1 MFDARETLAQTRID
15 FLLTE
20 PFFGQIG
27 LKLKLVEHEDIPT
40 MAVDGRNLFYN
51 PQFVK
56 SLCVDNNSDPLKFV
70 LAHEIL
76 HCCYSHMLRR
86 DGRNNNRWNRAADY
100 VINQELTDLKI
111 GRMPTMINAPD
122 WNTNQEEYKKTNTK
136 ATDVYGLLDRRFK
149 GMTSDQVY
157 EILEKEDE
165 ENSIKVNITGVP
177 GEGGN
182 WDIHIDAEGMS
193 ADEKDQMAA
202 EIRQAVIE
210 AAQTAQEHA
219 KQAAAE
225 RIPPQLRDLIKQWTK
240 SQVCW
245 KTYLHNVVV
254 SQLKSDYSWSR
265 PNRKS
270 QSQGI
275 CLPGLLNDER
285 VEVHVAIDT
294 SGSITA
300 QDIQAFLN
308 EVNGIMEQFQDYE
321 LTVWCFDT
329 CTYRKWK
336 FTPDGADR
344 IEDFEPK
351 GGGGTLFECNW
362 DMMKS
367 EGILPSQFVM
377 FTDGMPA
384 AGWGDP
390 NYTDTVFVIKDNPNA
405 QAPFGVTV
413 HYTNPQ

>member
-1 MFDARETLAQTRID
+1 MFDARDTLAQTRID

-27 LKLKLVEHEDIPT
+27 LRLNLVEREDIPT

-51 PQFVK
+51 AQFVK
-56 SLCVDNNSDPLKFV
+56 SLCVENTDPLKFV

-86 DGRNNNRWNRAADY
+86 DGRNAARWNRAADY

-111 GRMPTMINAPD
+111 GRMPTMLNAPD
-122 WNTNQEEYKKTNTK
+122 WSANKEEYKKSGAK
-136 ATDVYGLLDRRFK
+136 ETDVYGLLNSRFR

-165 ENSIKVNITGVP
+165 ENSIKVNIAGVP

-182 WDIHIDAEGMS
+182 WDIHIDAEGMG

-219 KQAAAE
+219 KLAGTE
-225 RIPPQLRDLIKQWTK
+225 RIPPRLRDLIKQWTK

-254 SQLKSDYSWSR
+254 SQLKSDYTWSR
-265 PNRKS
+265 TNRKS

-275 CLPGLLNDER
+275 YLPGLLNDER

-300 QDIQAFLN
+300 QDIQAFLS

-329 CTYRKWK
+329 CTYRMWK

-344 IEDFEPK
+344 IEDFEPE

-390 NYTDTVFVIKDNPNA
+390 NYADTVFVIKDNPNA

-413 HYTNPQ
+413 HYTDPQ